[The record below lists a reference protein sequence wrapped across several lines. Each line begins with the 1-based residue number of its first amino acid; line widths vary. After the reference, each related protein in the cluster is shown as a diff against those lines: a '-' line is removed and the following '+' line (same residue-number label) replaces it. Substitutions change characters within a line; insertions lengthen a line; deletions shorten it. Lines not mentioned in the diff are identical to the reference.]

1 MPSNGLPIERACNDL
16 VTGVSYYCIME
27 NGIHPR
33 HLENT
38 MENLTFSHMAWDT
51 WKATRGG
58 MKAIEARQQ
67 RRLIELV
74 EFVRTHSDFYADKYS
89 HLPGRITDVRQ
100 LPPVMKPELLKY
112 FNTWMTD
119 HEITRASVDSFV
131 ADKSLVGHHYLERYF
146 VCTTSGTTG
155 VPTILVHDK
164 GMLALS
170 SAVEL
175 ARAVPAWGLTLRE
188 WRRFAQLGGRVAAVF
203 VTGGHF
209 QGIASMKRRH
219 LENPRRE
226 RTARLFSALTPLPE
240 IVEGLNDYQP
250 AMLAAYPSSLA
261 LLAEEQEEGRLHIN
275 PVLVLPTG
283 ETLTMAVRQRIEAAF
298 QARVR
303 QNYGASELPVMAY
316 DCGRGG
322 LHVNA
327 DWVIFEPVNEEFQ
340 SVPPGQAS
348 HKVLVTNLANRV
360 QPFIRYEI
368 GDSVTVNPEPC
379 ACGSPLPSI
388 TVEGRNDDIL
398 RFTNLAGQNI
408 PIMPMALWSVIKDT
422 PGAYRFQ
429 AIQTAPEQLKV
440 RLQAKVTGKEG
451 EIWELV
457 KQRVHSYFEDHG
469 LSNVQL
475 VLAAE
480 PPAPNLISGKFRH
493 V

>member
-1 MPSNGLPIERACNDL
+1 
-16 VTGVSYYCIME
+16 
-27 NGIHPR
+27 
-33 HLENT
+33 
-38 MENLTFSHMAWDT
+38 MENLTFSHIAWDT
-51 WKATRGG
+51 WRATRGG
-58 MKAIEARQQ
+58 MQAIEARQ
-67 RRLIELV
+67 RHRLMELV
-74 EFVRTHSDFYADKYS
+74 AFVRTHSRYYGDKYR
-89 HLPGRITDVRQ
+89 HLPDGITDVRQ
-100 LPPVMKPELLKY
+100 LPPVMKPDLLKY
-112 FNTWMTD
+112 FDDWMTD
-119 HEITRASVDSFV
+119 SEITRASVEAFV
-131 ADKSLVGHHYLERYF
+131 SDKSLVGHHFLGRYF

-155 VPTILVHDK
+155 VPTVLIHDK

-175 ARAVPAWGLTLRE
+175 ARGVPAWEFSLHE

-209 QGIASMKRRH
+209 QGVASMKRRH

-226 RTARLFSALTPLPE
+226 KTARMFSALAPLPE
-240 IVEGLNDYQP
+240 IIQGLNEYQP

-261 LLAEEQEEGRLHIN
+261 LLAEEQEEGRLHIQ

-283 ETLTMAVRQRIEAAF
+283 ETLTAAVRQQIESAF
-298 QARVR
+298 HAHVR
-303 QNYGASELPVMAY
+303 QNYGASEMPVMAY
-316 DCGRGG
+316 DCGKGG
-322 LHVNA
+322 LHVNT
-327 DWVIFEPVNEEFQ
+327 DWVIFEPVDEEFRR
-340 SVPPGQAS
+340 VPPGRPS
-348 HKVLVTNLANRV
+348 HKVLITNLANRV
-360 QPFIRYEI
+360 QPFIRYEM

-379 ACGSPLPSI
+379 ACGSLLPSI
-388 TVEGRNDDIL
+388 TVEGRNDEIL
-398 RFTNLAGQNI
+398 RFTNPAGHAV

-457 KQRVHSYFEDHG
+457 KQRVQSYFKDHG

-480 PPAPNLISGKFRH
+480 PPAPNPISGKFRH
-493 V
+493 VWAESRSPEVHPMETVIT

>member
-1 MPSNGLPIERACNDL
+1 
-16 VTGVSYYCIME
+16 
-27 NGIHPR
+27 
-33 HLENT
+33 
-38 MENLTFSHMAWDT
+38 MENLTFPHIAWDT

-58 MKAIEARQQ
+58 LRAIEARQQ
-67 RRLIELV
+67 RRLKELV

-89 HLPGRITDVRQ
+89 HMPDRIYDVRQ
-100 LPPVMKPELLKY
+100 LPPVMKPELLKH
-112 FNTWMTD
+112 FDIWMTD
-119 HEITRASVDSFV
+119 HKITRASVESFIS
-131 ADKSLVGHHYLERYF
+131 DKSLVGHHYLGRYF

-155 VPTILVHDK
+155 VPTILIHDT

-188 WRRFAQLGGRVAAVF
+188 WGRFAQLGGRVAAVF

-226 RTARLFSALTPLPE
+226 KTARMFSALAPLPE
-240 IVEGLNDYQP
+240 IVTDLNEYQP

-261 LLAEEQEEGRLHIN
+261 LLAEEQEKGRLHIN

-283 ETLTMAVRQRIEAAF
+283 ETLTDAVRQHIESAF
-298 QARVR
+298 QTRVR
-303 QNYGASELPVMAY
+303 QNYGASEMPVMAY
-316 DCGRGG
+316 DCGKGG

-327 DWVIFEPVNEEFQ
+327 DWVIFEPVDEEFQ
-340 SVPPGQAS
+340 PVPPGQPS
-348 HKVLVTNLANRV
+348 HKVLITNLANRV
-360 QPFIRYEI
+360 QPFIRYEM
-368 GDSVTVNPEPC
+368 GDSVIVNPEPC

-398 RFTNLAGQNI
+398 RFTNSGGHTV

-429 AIQTAPEQLKV
+429 AIQTGPEQLKV
-440 RLQAKVTGKEG
+440 RLQAKVTGKED
-451 EIWELV
+451 EIWKLV
-457 KQRVHSYFEDHG
+457 KTRMQSYFDDHG
-469 LSNVQL
+469 LRHVQL
-475 VLAAE
+475 MLAPE
-480 PPAPNLISGKFRH
+480 PPAPNPISGKFRH
-493 V
+493 VWAESQEDYPAPKEQILSGQ